1 MSPWKTQTE
10 IFFYITDMHECPEKQ
25 KEVDRLT
32 EVQDKLKK
40 FVGVAADNRK
50 KYKITGV

>member
-1 MSPWKTQTE
+1 MP
-10 IFFYITDMHECPEKQ
+10 ECPEKV
-25 KEVDRLT
+25 KEVEKLQ

-40 FVGVAADNRK
+40 FVVVASENRK

>member
-1 MSPWKTQTE
+1 MMNE
-10 IFFYITDMHECPEKQ
+10 IFLYITDMHECPEKQ